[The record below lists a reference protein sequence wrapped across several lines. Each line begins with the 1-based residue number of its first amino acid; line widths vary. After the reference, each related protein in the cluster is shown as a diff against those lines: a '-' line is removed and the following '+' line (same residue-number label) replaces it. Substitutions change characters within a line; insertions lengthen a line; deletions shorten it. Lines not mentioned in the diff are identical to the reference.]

1 MESLKMNEGYTKHQL
16 LVEEGFIN
24 AAASKIYTKIDELRG
39 ANELEKDIM
48 RRRWI
53 WELIQ
58 NASDC
63 ANPDVSIYIQTNSN
77 SLFFSH
83 NGSPFTYEH
92 LMNLITQISAKEMLS
107 EDKTG
112 KFGTGFITTHL
123 ISEKVNIQGIYADDD
138 TTYVDKKLNFD
149 IDRSGKTYN
158 DIRQNIIETLE
169 YLKSA
174 IFEEIEQEKIDYK
187 GITTT
192 FTYRYSDNSAEIK
205 KAVDMGLQDLKRSIP
220 FVLAF
225 TSSISSICC
234 NGITYTKNNE
244 DNSPDK
250 SMKIITIE
258 ETSDSE
264 KNIRH
269 VFVCSKDRVSIAA
282 LIKSINK
289 IRTIIPYSENTPKL
303 FCTFPLIGTEDF
315 TFPVVL
321 NSPDFKVSQERNQIQ
336 EGADENRAIIETG
349 KELYSKLL
357 HYVSTKKWND
367 LYNICYI
374 NRSTPSTLQKKIN
387 EDIESICQVMPIVD
401 ARQAGVDIGKVSL
414 FQMDEQKNSSGC
426 SLLIPYHE
434 DNALNDELWGLVDD
448 LKIKPIPTRHS
459 YREWGQ
465 ISPKNR
471 IRLKDIY
478 ERMLKNESMQT
489 LGSYFTT
496 NSNDVYLLWL
506 NKLYALW
513 AKNSGVY
520 FKSEAIVP
528 NQDYNFVELTKVS
541 IDDNID
547 NDLKEILQGF
557 GINIKTELLLQGIE
571 IPNTISV
578 KAMCNKDIA
587 NIIQQHIRERLSNE
601 NKNNSKRDPQTQI
614 VFNKITNWFLR
625 NPEIAKE
632 LFQDIYDNRHLLSSS
647 EETIRR
653 LELADKVEEKLRM
666 HNTTLEQLD
675 VILANN
681 SKLIESTLIH
691 DDLKDFMLSLGI
703 DNWEDLQ
710 KNESMAEVKQ
720 LLQYYPNPS
729 PEAAEKVRQLIDR
742 SRDRIYNHLANLE
755 RYKVE
760 NWYELARTVYHAEK
774 DGRSIKIVIRPSD
787 NDKIILFYPAELEV
801 LDDTDYELW
810 IDNGRDDPRILTL
823 GDILKTTGIR
833 VIPLRNLYQ

>member
-1 MESLKMNEGYTKHQL
+1 MESLMMNEGYTKHQL

-39 ANELEKDIM
+39 ANEAEKDIM

-63 ANPDVSIYIQTNSN
+63 ANPDVTIHIQTNN
-77 SLFFSH
+77 SSLLFSH

-92 LMNLITQISAKEMLS
+92 LMNLITQISAKEMSS
-107 EDKTG
+107 EDKIG

-138 TTYVDKKLNFD
+138 ITTVNKKLNFD

-169 YLKSA
+169 YLKNA
-174 IFEEIEQEKIDYK
+174 IFEEVKQENLDYDST
-187 GITTT
+187 TTT
-192 FTYRYSDNSAEIK
+192 FTYRYSDNSAEIR
-205 KAVDMGLQDLKRSIP
+205 KAVNIGLQDLKRSIP

-225 TSSISSICC
+225 TNSILSICC
-234 NGITYTKNNE
+234 NGVTYTKNNE
-244 DNSPDK
+244 DSSPDK

-258 ETSDSE
+258 EASDIE
-264 KNIRH
+264 KNIRQ
-269 VFVCSKDRVSIAA
+269 VFVCSKDRVSVAA
-282 LIKSINK
+282 LIKSVNK
-289 IRTIIPYSENTPKL
+289 VWTIIPYSENTPKL
-303 FCTFPLIGTEDF
+303 FCKFPLIGTENF
-315 TFPVVL
+315 SFPVVL
-321 NSPDFKVSQERNQIQ
+321 NSPDFKVCQERNQIQ

-349 KELYSKLL
+349 KELFTKLL
-357 HYVSTKKWND
+357 QYVSTKKWND

-387 EDIESICQVMPIVD
+387 DDIESILQFMPVVD
-401 ARQAGVDIGKVSL
+401 ARQAGADIGRVSL
-414 FQMDEQKNSSGC
+414 FQIDEQMKPIS

-434 DNALNDELWGLVDD
+434 DNALNDELWELIDC
-448 LKIKPIPTRHS
+448 LKTKPIPTQHS
-459 YREWGQ
+459 YRQWGQ
-465 ISPKNR
+465 ISPKNK
-471 IRLKDIY
+471 IKLKDVY
-478 ERMLKNESMQT
+478 EGILKNKNMQT
-489 LGSYFTT
+489 LVSYFTT
-496 NSNDVYLLWL
+496 NNDDVYLWL

-513 AKNSGVY
+513 VKSSGVVY

-528 NQDYNFVELTKVS
+528 NQEYDFVELTKVL

-547 NDLKEILQGF
+547 NDLKEILLGF
-557 GINIKTELLLQGIE
+557 GLNIKTQLLLQVIV
-571 IPNTISV
+571 IPDTISV
-578 KAMCNKDIA
+578 KTMSNKDIA
-587 NIIQQHIRERLSNE
+587 NKIQQHIREKLSNE

-675 VILANN
+675 IILANN
-681 SKLIESTLIH
+681 SRLIESTLIH

-729 PEAAEKVRQLIDR
+729 PEAAEKVKQLIDR
-742 SRDRIYNHLANLE
+742 SRDRIYNYLGNHE

-760 NWYELARTVYHAEK
+760 NWYELSRTVYHAEK

-810 IDNGRDDPRILTL
+810 IDNGIDDPRILTL